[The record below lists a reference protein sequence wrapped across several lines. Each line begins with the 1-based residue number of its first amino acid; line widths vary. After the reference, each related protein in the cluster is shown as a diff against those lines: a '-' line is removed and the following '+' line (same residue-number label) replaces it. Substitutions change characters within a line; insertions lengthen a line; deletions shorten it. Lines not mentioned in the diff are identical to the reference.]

1 MIYLARCP
9 ICKTE
14 QYGYNWTATPK
25 GKKWLKNK
33 DGKWHN
39 CPKTTSKYQSKPSFG
54 SIVKLTFSDY
64 EFCELCGIHVY
75 KKETLEKHSQ
85 LGGLNLTQHLKMFH
99 PNNEILD
106 DIDFMVISNE
116 EKNKKRIEWKMPKI
130 DKKYILKNK
139 LIMRV
144 D

>member
-14 QYGYNWTATPK
+14 QYGYNWTVTPK

-33 DGKWHN
+33 DGKWHD
-39 CPKTTSKYQSKPSFG
+39 CPANKKTKSQTSSYL
-54 SIVKLTFSDY
+54 KLVFNDY

-75 KKETLEKHSQ
+75 KKETLEKHKQ
-85 LGGLNLTQHLKMFH
+85 LSGLNLTEHLKMFH

-106 DIDFMVISNE
+106 DIDFMVISDE
-116 EKNKKRIEWKMPKI
+116 EKNKKRMEWKIPKI
-130 DKKYILKNK
+130 NKKYILKNK
-139 LIMRV
+139 LVLRV

>member
-1 MIYLARCP
+1 MIHLAKCP

-33 DGKWHN
+33 DGKWHD
-39 CPKTTSKYQSKPSFG
+39 CPKTTSKYQSKSTS
-54 SIVKLTFSDY
+54 SITRLVFSDY

-75 KKETLEKHSQ
+75 KKETLEKHKQ
-85 LGGLNLTQHLKMFH
+85 LDGIDLTKHLKILH

-106 DIDFMVISNE
+106 DIDFMVVTDE
-116 EKNKKRIEWKMPKI
+116 EKEKVRTVWKMTKTN
-130 DKKYILKNK
+130 KKYIIKNK
-139 LIMRV
+139 LVSRA

>member
-1 MIYLARCP
+1 MARCP

-33 DGKWHN
+33 DGKWHD
-39 CPKTTSKYQSKPSFG
+39 CPKTTNKYKPNPSFG

-64 EFCELCGIHVY
+64 EFCELCGIHFY
-75 KKETLEKHSQ
+75 KKETLEKHKQ
-85 LGGLNLTQHLKMFH
+85 LGGMNLAEHLKIFH

-106 DIDFMVISNE
+106 DIDFMVISDE
-116 EKNKKRIEWKMPKI
+116 EKNKKRIKWKMPKTN
-130 DKKYILKNK
+130 KKYILKNK
-139 LIMRV
+139 FVLRE